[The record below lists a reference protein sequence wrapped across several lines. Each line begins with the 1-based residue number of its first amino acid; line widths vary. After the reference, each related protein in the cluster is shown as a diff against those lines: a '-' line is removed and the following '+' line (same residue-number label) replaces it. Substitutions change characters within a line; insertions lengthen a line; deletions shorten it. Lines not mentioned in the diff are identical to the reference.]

1 MCFSATAS
9 FTTAAVL
16 LPVSAYTLSTALKTD
31 RRYLG
36 FAIFPLFFGIQQI
49 LEGGLW
55 IEIAQGSIARSHFF
69 ALGFLFFAY
78 LVWPFL
84 VPLAT
89 FLTEPRRKRRIVFL
103 ALSALGLALGLSL
116 FVPLI
121 FNPDWVPLRI
131 VNHSIDYNS
140 RLIWEG
146 VVPYSVIR
154 VVYASIVCLPL
165 LLSSEKHIKI
175 FGVIITLSVIAG
187 FAFAHYAF
195 TSVWCFIAALVSSY
209 LVFAMRAVSRRNP
222 ESDKPVRGLTYNP
235 PS

>member
-9 FTTAAVL
+9 FATAALL
-16 LPVSAYTLSTALKTD
+16 LPVATYTIRTALKTD

-36 FAIFPLFFGIQQI
+36 FAIFPLFFGIQQV

-55 IEIAQGSIARSHFF
+55 IKIAQSDPVQSHVY

-84 VPLAT
+84 VPFAT
-89 FLTEPRRKRRIVFL
+89 FLVEPSRKRRMVFL
-103 ALSALGLALGLSL
+103 ALSALGLTLGLSL
-116 FVPLI
+116 FMPLV

-131 VNHSIDYNS
+131 VNYSIDYNS

-146 VVPYSVIR
+146 IVPYSIIR
-154 VVYASIVCLPL
+154 VVYASIVCQPL
-165 LLSSEKHIKI
+165 LFSSEKHIKI

-195 TSVWCFIAALVSSY
+195 TSVWCFMAAIVSIY
-209 LVFAMRAVSRRNP
+209 LLFLMRAVSRR
-222 ESDKPVRGLTYNP
+222 
-235 PS
+235 

>member
-9 FTTAAVL
+9 FTAAAVL
-16 LPVSAYTLSTALKTD
+16 MPVAAYTIDTALKTD

-36 FAIFPLFFGIQQI
+36 FAIFPLFFGIQQV

-55 IEIAQGSIARSHFF
+55 MKIEQAEPAQSHLY

-78 LVWPFL
+78 FVWPFL
-84 VPLAT
+84 VPFAA
-89 FLTEPRRKRRIVFL
+89 FLIEPRRNPRRLFL
-103 ALSALGLALGLSL
+103 ALSAFGLLLGLSL
-116 FVPLI
+116 FAPLL

-131 VNHSIDYNS
+131 VKHSIDYNS
-140 RLIWEG
+140 QLIWEG

-165 LLSSEKHIKI
+165 LFSSEKHIRI

-195 TSVWCFIAALVSSY
+195 TSVWCFMAAIVSSY
-209 LVFAMRAVSRRNP
+209 LLFVMRSVSRR
-222 ESDKPVRGLTYNP
+222 
-235 PS
+235 

>member
-1 MCFSATAS
+1 MCFSAAAS

-16 LPVSAYTLSTALKTD
+16 MPAAAYTIRTAMRAD

-36 FAIFPLFFGIQQI
+36 FAIFPLFFGIQQA

-55 IEIAQGSIARSHFF
+55 MEIGQVNPSRSHFY

-78 LVWPFL
+78 FVWPFL
-84 VPLAT
+84 VPFAA
-89 FLTEPRRKRRIVFL
+89 FLIEPRRDRRVVFL
-103 ALSALGLALGLSL
+103 VLSLFGFLLGLSL

-131 VNHSIDYNS
+131 VRHSIDYNS

-146 VVPYSVIR
+146 IVPYDVIR
-154 VVYASIVCLPL
+154 GGYASLVCVPL
-165 LLSSEKHIKI
+165 LFSSVKHFQI

-187 FAFAHYAF
+187 FVFAQYAF
-195 TSVWCFIAALVSSY
+195 TSVWCFMAAIVSSY
-209 LVFAMRAVSRRNP
+209 LLFAMRSVRR
-222 ESDKPVRGLTYNP
+222 R
-235 PS
+235 

>member
-9 FTTAAVL
+9 FTTAAIL
-16 LPVSAYTLSTALKTD
+16 LPVATYTIGTALKTD

-36 FAIFPLFFGIQQI
+36 FATFPLFFGIQQV

-55 IEIAQGSIARSHFF
+55 IEIAQSDAAQSHLY

-84 VPLAT
+84 VPFSA
-89 FLTEPRRKRRIVFL
+89 FLIEPHRNRSLFFL
-103 ALSALGLALGLSL
+103 ALSALGLLLGLSL
-116 FVPLI
+116 FAPLV

-131 VNHSIDYNS
+131 VKYSIDYNS

-146 VVPYSVIR
+146 IVPYSVIR

-165 LLSSEKHIKI
+165 LFSSEKHIRI

-187 FAFAHYAF
+187 FSFAHYAF
-195 TSVWCFIAALVSSY
+195 TSVWCFMAAIVSIY
-209 LVFAMRAVSRRNP
+209 LLFVMRAVSRR
-222 ESDKPVRGLTYNP
+222 SYGVRQI
-235 PS
+235 

>member
-9 FTTAAVL
+9 FTAAAVL
-16 LPVSAYTLSTALKTD
+16 LPVAAYTIGTALKTD

-36 FAIFPLFFGIQQI
+36 FAIFPLFFGIQQV

-55 IEIAQGSIARSHFF
+55 MEIGQADPAQSHLY
-69 ALGFLFFAY
+69 ALGFLLFAY
-78 LVWPFL
+78 FVWPFL
-84 VPLAT
+84 VPFAA
-89 FLTEPRRKRRIVFL
+89 FLIEPRRNRRVVFL
-103 ALSALGLALGLSL
+103 ALSVFGLLLGLSL
-116 FVPLI
+116 FAPLL

-131 VNHSIDYNS
+131 VKHSIDYNS

-154 VVYASIVCLPL
+154 VVYACIVCLPL
-165 LLSSEKHIKI
+165 LFSSAKHIRI

-195 TSVWCFIAALVSSY
+195 TSVWCFMAALVSSY
-209 LVFAMRAVSRRNP
+209 LLFAMRSVG
-222 ESDKPVRGLTYNP
+222 RG
-235 PS
+235 

>member
-16 LPVSAYTLSTALKTD
+16 MPVAAYTIGTVLRTD

-36 FAIFPLFFGIQQI
+36 FAIFPLFFGIQQA

-55 IEIAQGSIARSHFF
+55 IEIAQSDPVQSHAY

-84 VPLAT
+84 VPFSA
-89 FLTEPRRKRRIVFL
+89 FLIERHKNRKVVFL
-103 ALSALGLALGLSL
+103 AMSVLGLLLGLSL
-116 FVPLI
+116 FAPLLV
-121 FNPDWVPLRI
+121 NPDWVPLR
-131 VNHSIDYNS
+131 VVKYSIDYNS

-154 VVYASIVCLPL
+154 VVYACIICLPL
-165 LLSSEKHIKI
+165 LFSSEKHIRI
-175 FGVIITLSVIAG
+175 FGLIITLSVIAG

-195 TSVWCFIAALVSSY
+195 TSVWCFMAAIVSIY
-209 LVFAMRAVSRRNP
+209 VLFAVRFVSRR
-222 ESDKPVRGLTYNP
+222 
-235 PS
+235 

>member
-9 FTTAAVL
+9 FATAAVI
-16 LPVSAYTLSTALKTD
+16 LPVAAYTIGTALKTD

-36 FAIFPLFFGIQQI
+36 FAVFPLFFGLQQV

-55 IEIAQGSIARSHFF
+55 IKIAQSDPAQSHLL

-84 VPLAT
+84 VPFAT
-89 FLTEPRRKRRIVFL
+89 FLIEPNKNKRAAFL
-103 ALSALGLALGLSL
+103 TLSAFGLLLGLSL
-116 FVPLI
+116 FVPLL

-131 VNHSIDYNS
+131 VKHSIDYNS
-140 RLIWEG
+140 RLIWQG
-146 VVPYSVIR
+146 IVPYSVIR
-154 VVYASIVCLPL
+154 VIYAGIVCLPL
-165 LLSSEKHIKI
+165 LMSSDKHIRI

-195 TSVWCFIAALVSSY
+195 TSVWCFMAAIVSSY
-209 LVFAMRAVSRRNP
+209 LLLVMADVSRRANRV
-222 ESDKPVRGLTYNP
+222 K
-235 PS
+235 

>member
-16 LPVSAYTLSTALKTD
+16 LTGAAYTIGMALKTD

-36 FAIFPLFFGIQQI
+36 FAIFPLFFGIQQV

-55 IEIAQGSIARSHFF
+55 IEIAQPDAGQSHLF

-84 VPLAT
+84 IPFAT
-89 FLTEPRRKRRIVFL
+89 FLIEPRRKRRMIFL
-103 ALSALGLALGLSL
+103 ALSALGLFLGLSL

-131 VNHSIDYNS
+131 AKYSIDYNS

-146 VVPYSVIR
+146 VVPYSIIR
-154 VVYASIVCLPL
+154 VVYAGIVCLPL
-165 LLSSEKHIKI
+165 LLASEKHIKI

-195 TSVWCFIAALVSSY
+195 TSVWCFMAAIVSSY
-209 LVFAMRAVSRRNP
+209 LLFAMSAVSRRGQ
-222 ESDKPVRGLTYNP
+222 K
-235 PS
+235 

>member
-16 LPVSAYTLSTALKTD
+16 LPVAAYTIRSALKAD

-36 FAIFPLFFGIQQI
+36 FAVFPLFFGIQQA

-55 IEIAQGSIARSHFF
+55 IKIAQSDPAQSHLL

-84 VPLAT
+84 VPFAT
-89 FLTEPRRKRRIVFL
+89 FLIEPRGKRRMAFL
-103 ALSALGLALGLSL
+103 ALGALGLLLGLSL

-146 VVPYSVIR
+146 IVPYSLIR
-154 VVYASIVCLPL
+154 VVYAGIVCLPL
-165 LLSSEKHIKI
+165 LLSSDKHIKI

-195 TSVWCFIAALVSSY
+195 TSVWCFMAAIVSAY
-209 LVFAMRAVSRRNP
+209 LVFAMREVSRRNA
-222 ESDKPVRGLTYNP
+222 R
-235 PS
+235 

>member
-9 FTTAAVL
+9 FTAAAVL
-16 LPVSAYTLSTALKTD
+16 MPVAAYTIGTALKTD

-36 FAIFPLFFGIQQI
+36 FAIFPLFFGIQQV

-55 IEIAQGSIARSHFF
+55 MKIGQVEPAQSHLY
-69 ALGFLFFAY
+69 ALAFLFFAY
-78 LVWPFL
+78 IVWPFL
-84 VPLAT
+84 VPFAA
-89 FLTEPRRKRRIVFL
+89 FLIEPRRNRRRLFL
-103 ALSALGLALGLSL
+103 ALSASGLLLGLSL
-116 FVPLI
+116 FAPLL

-131 VNHSIDYNS
+131 VKHSIDYNS

-165 LLSSEKHIKI
+165 LFSSEKHIRI

-195 TSVWCFIAALVSSY
+195 TSVWCFMAAIVSSY
-209 LVFAMRAVSRRNP
+209 LLFVMRSVSRR
-222 ESDKPVRGLTYNP
+222 
-235 PS
+235 

>member
-9 FTTAAVL
+9 FATAAVL
-16 LPVSAYTLSTALKTD
+16 LPVATYTIRTALKTD

-36 FAIFPLFFGIQQI
+36 FAIFPLFFGIQQV

-55 IEIAQGSIARSHFF
+55 IKIAQSDPVQSHFY

-84 VPLAT
+84 VPFAT
-89 FLTEPRRKRRIVFL
+89 FLVEPSRKRRMVFL
-103 ALSALGLALGLSL
+103 ALSALGLTLGLSL
-116 FVPLI
+116 FMPLV

-131 VNHSIDYNS
+131 VNYSIDYNS

-146 VVPYSVIR
+146 IVPYSIIR
-154 VVYASIVCLPL
+154 VVYASIVCQPL
-165 LLSSEKHIKI
+165 LFSSEKHIKI

-195 TSVWCFIAALVSSY
+195 TSVWCFMAAIVSIY
-209 LVFAMRAVSRRNP
+209 LLFLMRAVAAR
-222 ESDKPVRGLTYNP
+222 
-235 PS
+235 

>member
-16 LPVSAYTLSTALKTD
+16 LPVAAYTIGTALKTD

-36 FAIFPLFFGIQQI
+36 FAIFPLFFGIQQV
-49 LEGGLW
+49 LEGCLW
-55 IEIAQGSIARSHFF
+55 MEIAHSDPLQSHLY

-84 VPLAT
+84 VPFAA
-89 FLTEPRRKRRIVFL
+89 FLVEPRRNRRMVFL
-103 ALSALGLALGLSL
+103 ALSTLGLLLGLSL
-116 FVPLI
+116 FAPLVI
-121 FNPDWVPLRI
+121 NPDWVPLRI
-131 VNHSIDYNS
+131 VRDSIDYNS

-146 VVPYSVIR
+146 IVPYSVIR

-165 LLSSEKHIKI
+165 LISSEKHIKI
-175 FGVIITLSVIAG
+175 FGVIITLSVISG

-195 TSVWCFIAALVSSY
+195 TSVWCFIAAIVSSY
-209 LVFAMRAVSRRNP
+209 LLFVMRSVSRR
-222 ESDKPVRGLTYNP
+222 
-235 PS
+235 

>member
-1 MCFSATAS
+1 MCFSAAAS

-16 LPVSAYTLSTALKTD
+16 MPAAAYTIRTAMRTD

-36 FAIFPLFFGIQQI
+36 FAIFPLFFGIQQA

-55 IEIAQGSIARSHFF
+55 MVIGQVNPSRSHFF

-78 LVWPFL
+78 FVWPFL
-84 VPLAT
+84 VPFAA
-89 FLTEPRRKRRIVFL
+89 FLIEPRRDRRVVFL
-103 ALSALGLALGLSL
+103 VLSLFGFLLGLSL

-131 VNHSIDYNS
+131 VRHSIDYNS

-146 VVPYSVIR
+146 IVPYDVIR
-154 VVYASIVCLPL
+154 GVYASLVCVPL
-165 LLSSEKHIKI
+165 LFSSVKHFQI

-187 FAFAHYAF
+187 FVFAQYAF
-195 TSVWCFIAALVSSY
+195 TSVWCFMAAIVSSY
-209 LVFAMRAVSRRNP
+209 LLFAMRSVRR
-222 ESDKPVRGLTYNP
+222 R
-235 PS
+235 

>member
-9 FTTAAVL
+9 FATAAVL
-16 LPVSAYTLSTALKTD
+16 LPVATYTIGTSLRTD

-36 FAIFPLFFGIQQI
+36 FAVFPLFFGIQQAF
-49 LEGGLW
+49 EGGLW
-55 IEIAQGSIARSHFF
+55 LKIVQPDPAQSHLF

-84 VPLAT
+84 VPFAT
-89 FLTEPRRKRRIVFL
+89 LLVETNKNRRVVFL
-103 ALSALGLALGLSL
+103 ALSVLGLLLGLSL

-131 VNHSIDYNS
+131 VKYSIDYNS

-146 VVPYSVIR
+146 VVPYSIIR
-154 VVYASIVCLPL
+154 VVYAIIVCLPL

-195 TSVWCFIAALVSSY
+195 TSVWCFMAAIMSSY
-209 LVFAMRAVSRRNP
+209 LLFAMRAVGRWHT
-222 ESDKPVRGLTYNP
+222 E
-235 PS
+235 

>member
-16 LPVSAYTLSTALKTD
+16 MPVAAYTIGTALKMD

-36 FAIFPLFFGIQQI
+36 FATFPLFFGIQQL

-55 IEIAQGSIARSHFF
+55 LKIAQADAAQSHVY

-78 LVWPFL
+78 FVWPFL
-84 VPLAT
+84 VPFAA
-89 FLTEPRRKRRIVFL
+89 FLIEPRKNQRVVFL
-103 ALSALGLALGLSL
+103 VLSISGFLLGLSL
-116 FVPLI
+116 FAPLL

-131 VNHSIDYNS
+131 VKHSIDYNS

-146 VVPYSVIR
+146 VVPYTVIR
-154 VVYASIVCLPL
+154 VIYACIVCLPL
-165 LLSSEKHIKI
+165 LMSSEKEIRI
-175 FGVIITLSVIAG
+175 FGVIITLSFIAG

-195 TSVWCFIAALVSSY
+195 TSVWCLMAAIVSAY
-209 LVFAMRAVSRRNP
+209 LVFALRRISMRS
-222 ESDKPVRGLTYNP
+222 T
-235 PS
+235 

>member
-16 LPVSAYTLSTALKTD
+16 LPVAVYTIGTALKVD

-36 FAIFPLFFGIQQI
+36 FAIFPLLFGIQQV

-55 IEIAQGSIARSHFF
+55 MEIGQPDSARSHMY

-78 LVWPFL
+78 LIWPFL
-84 VPLAT
+84 VPFAA
-89 FLTEPRRKRRIVFL
+89 FLVEPRRYRRGVFL
-103 ALSALGLALGLSL
+103 VLSSFGLLLGLSL
-116 FVPLI
+116 FAPLL

-131 VNHSIDYNS
+131 VKHSIDYNS

-165 LLSSEKHIKI
+165 LFSSEKHIRI
-175 FGVIITLSVIAG
+175 FGVIITLSVITG

-195 TSVWCFIAALVSSY
+195 TSVWCFMAAIVSTY
-209 LVFAMRAVSRRNP
+209 LLFAMRSVGRR
-222 ESDKPVRGLTYNP
+222 
-235 PS
+235 

>member
-16 LPVSAYTLSTALKTD
+16 MPVAANTIGTALKVD

-36 FAIFPLFFGIQQI
+36 FAIFPLLFGIQQV

-55 IEIAQGSIARSHFF
+55 MEIGQSDPARSHMY

-84 VPLAT
+84 VPFAAL
-89 FLTEPRRKRRIVFL
+89 LVEPRRNRRRVFL
-103 ALSALGLALGLSL
+103 VLSIFGLLLGLSL
-116 FVPLI
+116 FAPLL

-131 VNHSIDYNS
+131 VKHSIDYNS

-154 VVYASIVCLPL
+154 VIYACIVCLPL
-165 LLSSEKHIKI
+165 LFSSEKHIRI
-175 FGVIITLSVIAG
+175 FGVIITFSVIAG

-195 TSVWCFIAALVSSY
+195 TSVWCFMAAIVSTY
-209 LVFAMRAVSRRNP
+209 LLFAMRSVGRR
-222 ESDKPVRGLTYNP
+222 
-235 PS
+235 